1 MPRIKSAAADA
12 AISKKARTA
21 VRRPEPLTEEEF
33 MDLLEQDI
41 KGDDTTTLGHYLLQ
55 WEREHLRYLRLIEH
69 EMPKLVGESFC
80 IDFIRASRSHLGNA
94 QPFENRSS
102 LQLPASLL

>member
-1 MPRIKSAAADA
+1 MPRAKSAAADA
-12 AISKKARTA
+12 ATSQKAKARGTVKSA

-41 KGDDTTTLGHYLLQ
+41 EDDDTTTLGHYLLQ

-69 EMPKLVGESFC
+69 EMPKLVGE
-80 IDFIRASRSHLGNA
+80 
-94 QPFENRSS
+94 
-102 LQLPASLL
+102 LPALI